1 MSGANTLVW
10 MQPPQLSS
18 TNLWLGTSFYTDA
31 VFRDI
36 DDIQGAE
43 TSNVRTIAQ
52 DDLRMSFQYLLIRAT
67 HSVSVQWNY
76 FK

>member
-43 TSNVRTIAQ
+43 TSNVRHSTRRLADVIPVLQ
-52 DDLRMSFQYLLIRAT
+52 CQCTMELL
-67 HSVSVQWNY
+67 
-76 FK
+76 